1 MIVSSLKAMTGDSF
15 VITWQGNCVL
25 IDGGMPN
32 TYGEIL
38 RKVQGNNLR
47 AIFITHVDY
56 DHIGG
61 AINLIKQADIDIT
74 NCAFFMNNP
83 DLASNYNGTDVRYE
97 HGDTLQKMLQKRG
110 TDFLP
115 ITKNTAPIEIEGL
128 KIKPILPSLELC
140 QKLCQNWDLS
150 RVWDEAKGNYD
161 YQKSQRNNGDI
172 LNKASVCLVIE
183 YKNKKALFLGDS
195 HAGDV
200 KEALLESKELKFDL
214 VKLSHHGSKHNTDAD
229 LLEIIECNDYIVAT
243 NSSRYEHP
251 DPETMRL
258 LSNRAKQK
266 GCIFNVYLNYP
277 IEGLIRQRY
286 KEKYLEDMESLTFIL
301 QQDVELWCL

>member
-1 MIVSSLKAMTGDSF
+1 MTGDSF

-115 ITKNTAPIEIEGL
+115 ITKIQHLLKLRVKDQTHTPISGALSKALSKLGL
-128 KIKPILPSLELC
+128 ES
-140 QKLCQNWDLS
+140 
-150 RVWDEAKGNYD
+150 VWDEAK
-161 YQKSQRNNGDI
+161 
-172 LNKASVCLVIE
+172 VIMTI
-183 YKNKKALFLGDS
+183 KVSKKQW
-195 HAGDV
+195 
-200 KEALLESKELKFDL
+200 
-214 VKLSHHGSKHNTDAD
+214 
-229 LLEIIECNDYIVAT
+229 
-243 NSSRYEHP
+243 RYP
-251 DPETMRL
+251 
-258 LSNRAKQK
+258 
-266 GCIFNVYLNYP
+266 
-277 IEGLIRQRY
+277 
-286 KEKYLEDMESLTFIL
+286 
-301 QQDVELWCL
+301 